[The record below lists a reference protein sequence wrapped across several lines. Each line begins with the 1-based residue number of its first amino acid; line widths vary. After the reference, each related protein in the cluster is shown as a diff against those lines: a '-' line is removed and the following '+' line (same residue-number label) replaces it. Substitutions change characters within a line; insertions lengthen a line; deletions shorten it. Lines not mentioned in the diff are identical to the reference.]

1 MTPQERFAQNL
12 RRRRVAVGISQEELG
27 ERTELHRTEI
37 SLLERA
43 GREPR
48 FATLLK
54 LARGARARR
63 PNELCEGTGWDHEKR
78 RFTVEDPPRRLS
90 ARAGR
95 DLHPGRACFSSR
107 GPRSRDEKRVEAG
120 RRRLRVGAFGDRVVT
135 NAIPAQHQVLL
146 CHPKAVSPSE

>member
-27 ERTELHRTEI
+27 QRTDLHRTEI

-54 LARGARARR
+54 LCGALDTT
-63 PNELCEGTGWDHEKR
+63 PNDLCAGTGWDHEKR
-78 RFTVEDPPRRLS
+78 VFTVEPP
-90 ARAGR
+90 AG
-95 DLHPGRACFSSR
+95 D
-107 GPRSRDEKRVEAG
+107 
-120 RRRLRVGAFGDRVVT
+120 
-135 NAIPAQHQVLL
+135 
-146 CHPKAVSPSE
+146 

>member
-54 LARGARARR
+54 LCGALDTT
-63 PNELCEGTGWDHEKR
+63 PDDLCAGTGWDHEKR
-78 RFTVEDPPRRLS
+78 RFTVEPS
-90 ARAGR
+90 A
-95 DLHPGRACFSSR
+95 
-107 GPRSRDEKRVEAG
+107 
-120 RRRLRVGAFGDRVVT
+120 GD
-135 NAIPAQHQVLL
+135 
-146 CHPKAVSPSE
+146 

>member
-1 MTPQERFAQNL
+1 LTPQERFAHNL

-54 LARGARARR
+54 LCGALATT
-63 PNELCEGTGWDHEKR
+63 PDVLCEGTSWDHESR
-78 RFTVEDPPRRLS
+78 RFAVE
-90 ARAGR
+90 
-95 DLHPGRACFSSR
+95 
-107 GPRSRDEKRVEAG
+107 E
-120 RRRLRVGAFGDRVVT
+120 
-135 NAIPAQHQVLL
+135 
-146 CHPKAVSPSE
+146 PKAD

>member
-1 MTPQERFAQNL
+1 MGTYEPVKSSAAEGSGLTPQERFAYNL

-54 LARGARARR
+54 LAGALGTT
-63 PNELCEGTGWDHEKR
+63 PNALCEGTGWDHERR
-78 RFTVEDPPRRLS
+78 RFTV
-90 ARAGR
+90 
-95 DLHPGRACFSSR
+95 
-107 GPRSRDEKRVEAG
+107 DEPT
-120 RRRLRVGAFGDRVVT
+120 GD
-135 NAIPAQHQVLL
+135 
-146 CHPKAVSPSE
+146 

>member
-1 MTPQERFAQNL
+1 MNAHEAHRSSAAEGRGLTPQERFAHNL

-54 LARGARARR
+54 LCGALSTT
-63 PNELCEGTGWDHEKR
+63 PDVLCEGTGWDHQTR
-78 RFTVEDPPRRLS
+78 RFTVKEP
-90 ARAGR
+90 
-95 DLHPGRACFSSR
+95 
-107 GPRSRDEKRVEAG
+107 K
-120 RRRLRVGAFGDRVVT
+120 GD
-135 NAIPAQHQVLL
+135 
-146 CHPKAVSPSE
+146 